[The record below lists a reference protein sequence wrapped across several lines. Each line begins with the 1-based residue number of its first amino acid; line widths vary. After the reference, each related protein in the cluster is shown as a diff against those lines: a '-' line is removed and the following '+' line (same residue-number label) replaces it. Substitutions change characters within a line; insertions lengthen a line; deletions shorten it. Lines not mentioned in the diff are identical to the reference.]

1 MGNILLVDNS
11 KYRASKIEKL
21 HHNPAQDVAFSP
33 IRAAWRQVCAP
44 GRPTRLPGSGEI
56 AIGPVPL
63 PLCSLQPQ
71 GPHRLSRAPKAPP
84 APAAAGGGPA
94 APANAGCALSRRNAK
109 NGSARWRES
118 FNKTRVAC
126 PPESHGAFFS
136 PVNSARNRVRIGPSG
151 DNPKERFGPSHSDT
165 SCDLPPGG

>member
-21 HHNPAQDVAFSP
+21 HHNPAQDVAFRP
-33 IRAAWRQVCAP
+33 IRAASRQGCPP
-44 GRPTRLPGSGEI
+44 GRPVRLPASGRI
-56 AIGPVPL
+56 VIGPVPL

-71 GPHRLSRAPKAPP
+71 GPRWLSRAPEAPP
-84 APAAAGGGPA
+84 APAATGGGPA
-94 APANAGCALSRRNAK
+94 APGIAGAGLSRRNAN
-109 NGSARWRES
+109 NGSTSRRET
-118 FNKTRVAC
+118 FNKTRIAC
-126 PPESHGAFFS
+126 PPERYGALFS
-136 PVNSARNRVRIGPSG
+136 PVNSARNSVRIGPSG